1 MSDTALQVF
10 TGNAHPELAQEIVDY
25 LGISLGKA
33 KVSKFKDGE
42 IRLEINESVRGNNV
56 FIVQPTCHSVSAAGD
71 LSVNENLMELLIMVD
86 AISRASAKSITAVIP
101 YYGYA
106 RQERKQKPREPISAK
121 LVANLLTAAGVDR
134 MVTID
139 LHTSSIQGFFDIP
152 VDHMPAA
159 PLLAEYYLKK
169 NLENVVVVSP
179 DIGGVTRARNIAAR
193 LNCGLAIID
202 KRRPEPNQAEIM
214 GIIGDVKGKNVIMV
228 DDMIDTAGT
237 ITNGANFLYEKA
249 GAKEVYACCTHAVF
263 TPPAVKRIAESA
275 IKEMLITNTIP
286 LTEEERQCQKIQ
298 TVSIAPLLGRTIEYI
313 HNNKSVSQ
321 IFE

>member
-56 FIVQPTCHSVSAAGD
+56 FIVQPTCSP
-71 LSVNENLMELLIMVD
+71 VNENLMELLIMID
-86 AISRASAKSITAVIP
+86 AIRRASAKSITAVIP

-121 LVANLLTAAGVDR
+121 LVANLLTAAGADR

-159 PLLAEYYLKK
+159 PLLADYYLKK
-169 NLENVVVVSP
+169 NMENIVVVSP

-202 KRRPEPNQAEIM
+202 KRRPEPNQSEIM

-237 ITNGANFLYEKA
+237 ITNGANFLYEQA
-249 GAKEVYACCTHAVF
+249 GAKEVYACCSHAVF
-263 TPPAVKRIAESA
+263 TPPAVERIEKSA

-286 LTEEERQCQKIQ
+286 MTAEERACEKIK

-313 HNNKSVSQ
+313 HNKKSVSE
-321 IFE
+321 IFDQGVIND

>member
-1 MSDTALQVF
+1 MSDTALQIY

-56 FIVQPTCHSVSAAGD
+56 FIVQPTCYP
-71 LSVNENLMELLIMVD
+71 VNENLMELLIMID
-86 AISRASAKSITAVIP
+86 AIRRASAKSITAVIP

-121 LVANLLTAAGVDR
+121 LVANLLTAAGADR

-159 PLLAEYYLKK
+159 PLLADYYLKK
-169 NLENVVVVSP
+169 NMENIVVVSP

-237 ITNGANFLYEKA
+237 ITNGANFLYEQA

-263 TPPAVKRIAESA
+263 TPPAVERIEKSA

-286 LTEEERQCQKIQ
+286 LTQEERQCAKIQ

-313 HNNKSVSQ
+313 HNKKSVSE

>member
-1 MSDTALQVF
+1 MSDTALQIF

-25 LGISLGKA
+25 LDISLGKA

-56 FIVQPTCHSVSAAGD
+56 FIVQPTCYP
-71 LSVNENLMELLIMVD
+71 VNENLMELLIMID
-86 AISRASAKSITAVIP
+86 AIRRASAKSITAVIP

-106 RQERKQKPREPISAK
+106 RQDRKQKPREPISAK
-121 LVANLLTAAGVDR
+121 LVANLLTAAGADR

-159 PLLAEYYLKK
+159 PLLADYYLKK
-169 NLENVVVVSP
+169 NMENIVVVSP

-237 ITNGANFLYEKA
+237 ITNGANFLYEQA

-263 TPPAVKRIAESA
+263 TPPAVERIENSA

-286 LTEEERQCQKIQ
+286 LTQEERQCEKIQ

-313 HNNKSVSQ
+313 HNKKSVSE

>member
-1 MSDTALQVF
+1 MSDTALQIF

-25 LGISLGKA
+25 LDISLGKA

-56 FIVQPTCHSVSAAGD
+56 FIVQPTCYP
-71 LSVNENLMELLIMVD
+71 VNENLMELLIMID
-86 AISRASAKSITAVIP
+86 AIRRASAKSITAVIP

-106 RQERKQKPREPISAK
+106 RQERKQNPREPISAK
-121 LVANLLTAAGVDR
+121 LVANLLTAAGADR

-159 PLLAEYYLKK
+159 PLLADYYLKK
-169 NLENVVVVSP
+169 NMENIVVVSP

-237 ITNGANFLYEKA
+237 ITNGANFLYEQA

-263 TPPAVKRIAESA
+263 TPPAVERIENSA

-286 LTEEERQCQKIQ
+286 LTQEERQCEKIQ

-313 HNNKSVSQ
+313 HNKKSVSE